1 MEIRGTLL
9 VLIREVDMTTNMIAG
24 KADTKVG
31 SADVVVGVDGSAA
44 SIDALR
50 YARTEA
56 RRTEGTLR
64 VVHVLPDYAAAAY
77 PLPLQEVT
85 DGGRAVLRSALT
97 QAGVDEGPVRTVL
110 RHGTRVASLVADARG
125 ARLLVVGADRRPL
138 LGRLLTGNTST
149 GVAATAATPVV
160 SVPEGWSG
168 AGHGV
173 VLAAVK
179 RPAQAIDLLGEA
191 FSVAQARGSRLQV
204 LHAWRLPSE
213 YDDGVAGRP
222 AVDGWDARARRE
234 LEVAVAEWR
243 ASYPDVVVELRVVH
257 DQPAHALVAAS
268 QEVDELV
275 LVRRAHGFPAAVHL
289 GLTARTVLRESAC
302 PVRVVPPGRSAV
314 VPGLVLEGA
323 GGVRT

>member
-1 MEIRGTLL
+1 
-9 VLIREVDMTTNMIAG
+9 MTTSTTTNR
-24 KADTKVG
+24 ADTRVG

-77 PLPLQEVT
+77 PLPLQEIT

-97 QAGVDEGPVRTVL
+97 QAGVDDGPVRTVL

-149 GVAATAATPVV
+149 GVAAAAATPVV
-160 SVPEGWSG
+160 SVPEGWSA

-179 RPAQAIDLLGEA
+179 KPAQALDLLGEA
-191 FSVAQARGSRLQV
+191 FSVAHARGSGLLV
-204 LHAWRLPSE
+204 LHAWRLPTE
-213 YDDGVAGRP
+213 YDDGVAGHP

-243 ASYPDVVVELRVVH
+243 TSYPDVVVELRVVH
-257 DQPAHALVAAS
+257 DQPAHALVSAS
-268 QEVDELV
+268 REVDELV

-289 GLTARTVLRESAC
+289 GSTARTVLREAAC

-323 GGVRT
+323 GGVRK